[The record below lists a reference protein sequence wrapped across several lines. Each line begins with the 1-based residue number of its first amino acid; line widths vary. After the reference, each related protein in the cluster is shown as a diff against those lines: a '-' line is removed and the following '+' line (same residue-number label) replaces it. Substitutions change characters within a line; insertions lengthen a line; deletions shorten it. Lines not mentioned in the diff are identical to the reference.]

1 MSKCLRGDV
10 GINLIAKSF
19 KMLKRKSLLLLMK
32 KQLQYEKAYVV
43 KTNGEFNL
51 KRIEMKSAIIDIIL
65 ILFQKTDSETSQ
77 FQDN

>member
-65 ILFQKTDSETSQ
+65 ILFQKTSQ